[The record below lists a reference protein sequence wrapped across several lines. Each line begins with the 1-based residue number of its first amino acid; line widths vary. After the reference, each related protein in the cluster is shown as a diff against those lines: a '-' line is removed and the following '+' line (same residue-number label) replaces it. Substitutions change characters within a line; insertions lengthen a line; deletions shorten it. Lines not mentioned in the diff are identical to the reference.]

1 MKYGILT
8 LFLLPLA
15 LFSQHALNM
24 TYSQGSNV
32 KNFNQFSALY
42 NFQYTDTISKN
53 TFETNINFDYGSQ
66 DKVVNSRDFSISLRE
81 RLYWGPVEGFMN
93 IQNDQSLAR
102 GIDNR
107 IMGGVGLE
115 KQLVKKGG
123 LALSVSDGGLFEL
136 TKFTTRGEFSKVR
149 NSFRVQVKNKGKVK
163 FKSNLMVQHNIKD
176 LSDYIVIS
184 NTTLG
189 MPLSSMIDF
198 TARYSYI
205 QETFVNKSTDFL
217 TFGVEI
223 NF

>member
-1 MKYGILT
+1 
-8 LFLLPLA
+8 
-15 LFSQHALNM
+15 
-24 TYSQGSNV
+24 
-32 KNFNQFSALY
+32 
-42 NFQYTDTISKN
+42 
-53 TFETNINFDYGSQ
+53 
-66 DKVVNSRDFSISLRE
+66 
-81 RLYWGPVEGFMN
+81 VEGFMN

-123 LALSVSDGGLFEL
+123 LSLSVSDGGLFEL